1 MQTSWSSADTS
12 NYPGSVVL
20 RGAVVEKWTPL
31 EPFVGPLTEKRRD
44 GHVISHQL
52 THFLF
57 PVHAPL
63 QLGTGNELQ
72 KRRGT

>member
-1 MQTSWSSADTS
+1 M
-12 NYPGSVVL
+12 
-20 RGAVVEKWTPL
+20 EKWTPL

-52 THFLF
+52 THYLFL
-57 PVHAPL
+57 VHAPL

-72 KRRGT
+72 KRSGT